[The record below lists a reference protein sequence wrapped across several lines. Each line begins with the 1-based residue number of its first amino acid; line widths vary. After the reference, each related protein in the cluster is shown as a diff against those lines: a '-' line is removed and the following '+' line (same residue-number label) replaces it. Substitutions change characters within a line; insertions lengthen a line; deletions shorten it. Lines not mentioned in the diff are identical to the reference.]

1 MGLSCQTSKRWKHVA
16 FESVLLAWH
25 TCLLSL
31 SWIWP
36 KISLLFPG
44 KNMCMLQSNP
54 AGMRSCV
61 HLIGI
66 MCFNKPSNRWIY
78 EPKWTVLSLSSF
90 CRVAPLL
97 WAHSL
102 LHPRDRPPH
111 PRSLQP
117 VSMLSCSC
125 PTVCHSPQVTSK
137 SLLQV
142 NRTAGIGC
150 IRTSGEHRVKKPD
163 PYLTCL

>member
-44 KNMCMLQSNP
+44 KNMSMLQSNP

-66 MCFNKPSNRWIY
+66 MCFNKPSNKWIY

-97 WAHSL
+97 WAPKGPPSPPTFSAASEHAKL
-102 LHPRDRPPH
+102 LLPNRLP
-111 PRSLQP
+111 L
-117 VSMLSCSC
+117 
-125 PTVCHSPQVTSK
+125 TTSHFK
-137 SLLQV
+137 V
-142 NRTAGIGC
+142 FVAGEQN
-150 IRTSGEHRVKKPD
+150 SWNWL
-163 PYLTCL
+163 Y